1 MIKNKIKENYPLAQL
16 STFKI
21 GGNAQY
27 FVELETRDEVEAA
40 WAWAREHRL
49 PVTVLGGGSNILI
62 NDEGVKGLVVK
73 VHNSKLEFADEK
85 IICGASVQV
94 WDLAEAALEKS
105 LSGIEWSIGIP
116 GSMGGAIRGNA
127 GAHGGSFDKVVESV
141 VVYDSEK
148 NCWVDYHKDDCDF
161 RYRSSRFKTEPHFIV
176 WDVLLRLKASEDKI
190 AMEKIMA
197 EYKNYRVT
205 SQPKEPSAG
214 CIFKNLF
221 AADVEKINPE
231 LFKRAQTDGKIRGGK
246 IGAGY
251 LIEQLGL
258 KGEEL
263 GGAKISEKHA
273 NFIVNANNAKAIDV
287 HSLSQKTKQS
297 VREAFKIDLE
307 EEIQF
312 IGF

>member
-1 MIKNKIKENYPLAQL
+1 MISEKLKENYPLAQL

-62 NDEGVKGLVVK
+62 NDDGVKGLVVK
-73 VHNSKLEFADEK
+73 VHNSILEFNDEK
-85 IICGASVQV
+85 IVCGASVQV

-127 GAHGGSFDKVVESV
+127 GAHGGSFDTVVESV

-148 NCWVDYHKDDCDF
+148 NCWQEYLKTDCDF
-161 RYRSSRFKTEPHFIV
+161 KYRSSRFKTEPHYII
-176 WDVLLRLKASEDKI
+176 WEALLRLAPSEDKSV
-190 AMEKIMA
+190 MEKAMA
-197 EYKNYRVT
+197 EYKNYRIT

-221 AADVEKINPE
+221 ADDVKIASPE
-231 LFKRAQTDGKIRGGK
+231 LFARAEAEGKIRGGK

-273 NFIVNANNAKAIDV
+273 NFIVNANNAKALEV
-287 HSLSQKTKQS
+287 HLLSQKTKQS
-297 VREAFKIDLE
+297 VRKAFNIELE